1 MERKSCKY
9 CGAPLPEDAL
19 FCPFCE
25 KEQIE
30 KLQLRAPR
38 PGRRRTILAALLA
51 LALLAG
57 GLGLWRGSLRHE
69 PQVYNAGAPVAE
81 MQYTAGDGVNYR
93 LFLSFAGPGETEPC
107 ERIHLSLS
115 ESGEGSA
122 VSLLCAVPEGGTP
135 EEGAAFLELVD
146 HTDILAAELQ
156 GSDAL
161 EHGEPAYDP
170 QRPFAAAAVTLR
182 YDRHCWLNELG
193 WVLTMKNGDVLYLHQ
208 YVYIEDENRVSNA
221 GAPAV
226 EMWYTAED
234 GVRYRLFLSAAR
246 TAEDAKPCERV
257 FFTIP
262 ERGRGRFIT
271 SLCAVPE
278 GGTLAEGAA
287 FAGQIKHVEIRVGT
301 LPDYEP
307 PKFEGVP
314 RDGSRPFAAASVAM
328 DYDERWRENELS
340 WVLRMKNGD
349 LIYLHQFVFVENG
362 A

>member
-1 MERKSCKY
+1 MKQCKN
-9 CGAPLPEDAL
+9 CGAALPEDAL
-19 FCPFCE
+19 FCPVCE
-25 KEQIE
+25 TELVD

-38 PGRRRTILAALLA
+38 PKRRRAILAVLLA

-57 GLGLWRGSLRHE
+57 GLGLWRRSLRHE
-69 PQVYNAGAPVAE
+69 PQVYNAGKPLAE
-81 MQYTAGDGVNYR
+81 MQYTAEDGVNYR
-93 LFLSFAGPGETEPC
+93 LYLSFAETAEEAEPC
-107 ERIHLSLS
+107 ERIHLSLP

-146 HTDILAAELQ
+146 HADILAAELQ

-193 WVLTMKNGDVLYLHQ
+193 WVLTMKNGDVIYLHQ
-208 YVYIEDENRVSNA
+208 YVYVEDEKRVSNA

-226 EMWYTAED
+226 ELQYTAED
-234 GVRYRLFLSAAR
+234 GVRYRLFLSCAE
-246 TAEDAKPCERV
+246 TEEDAEPREKV

-262 ERGRGRFIT
+262 ERGKGGFVS

-278 GGTLAEGAA
+278 GGTLEDGAA
-287 FAGQIKHVEIRVGT
+287 FAEQIKYVDIRVGS

-307 PKFEGVP
+307 PKYDSVP

-328 DYDERWRENELS
+328 SYDERWRENELS

-349 LIYLHQFVFVENG
+349 LIYLHQFVIVES
-362 A
+362 AP